1 MPEAGPAEEIPSEA
15 VPAAR
20 KILQESGVQ
29 DVQDS
34 PGGLPAVAARFPSV
48 AAKILQETGVQ
59 DAQEPPGGLPAAAL
73 VPSVVPKILQ
83 ETGVQDAQESPG
95 GVPAAAALVPPIA
108 AKEAG
113 NLQSYPPLDCSA
125 PQALASVYDPAP
137 VIAVAE
143 DAAFNFY
150 YADNLE
156 LLVRAGA
163 RLALFSPLS
172 GEGIPPEADG
182 IYLGGGFPE
191 EFAATIAGNSAFL
204 LGLRAAAAAGMP
216 LYAECGGYMVLARS
230 LTDRAGAVHE
240 MAGIIPAHSV
250 MQDRRTAL
258 GYREVTARADC
269 LLLKQGERLRGHE
282 FHYSQMS
289 YSPGEPRLYA
299 YDSSGRSGS
308 QPEGYAR
315 GNIMAAYAHIHLA
328 SHIPAAIRLVEACRS
343 YHGSNKDMLRT

>member
-1 MPEAGPAEEIPSEA
+1 M
-15 VPAAR
+15 
-20 KILQESGVQ
+20 
-29 DVQDS
+29 
-34 PGGLPAVAARFPSV
+34 F
-48 AAKILQETGVQ
+48 
-59 DAQEPPGGLPAAAL
+59 
-73 VPSVVPKILQ
+73 
-83 ETGVQDAQESPG
+83 
-95 GVPAAAALVPPIA
+95 
-108 AKEAG
+108 
-113 NLQSYPPLDCSA
+113 CS
-125 PQALASVYDPAP
+125 QALASVYDPAP

-216 LYAECGGYMVLARS
+216 LYAECGGYMVLACS